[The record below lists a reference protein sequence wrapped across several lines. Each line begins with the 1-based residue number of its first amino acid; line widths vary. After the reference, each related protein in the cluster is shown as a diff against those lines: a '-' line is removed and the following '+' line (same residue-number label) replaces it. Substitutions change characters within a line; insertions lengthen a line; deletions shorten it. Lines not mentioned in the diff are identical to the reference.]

1 MSSITILEPVKSS
14 SPLFGALRSGMRD
27 GCEVHAFVGES
38 GEEQERSDVKSEVGI
53 FLWGTLIVSLL
64 AVLRAL
70 MGSLLLGDS
79 KSDIND

>member
-1 MSSITILEPVKSS
+1 
-14 SPLFGALRSGMRD
+14 MRD
-27 GCEVHAFVGES
+27 GCEVHAFVGGS
-38 GEEQERSDVKSEVGI
+38 GEEQERTDVKSQVGI
-53 FLWGTLIVSLL
+53 FLRGTLIVSLL

>member
-1 MSSITILEPVKSS
+1 MDARCMRL
-14 SPLFGALRSGMRD
+14 LR
-27 GCEVHAFVGES
+27 ES
-38 GEEQERSDVKSEVGI
+38 REEQERTDVKSKVGI